1 MLKMSL
7 TLNVAH
13 KEIGLKLT
21 MKPFPYWLDC
31 REPEGAVEAGRR
43 KVDSETRIRGE
54 RIGAG

>member
-43 KVDSETRIRGE
+43 RQQ
-54 RIGAG
+54 